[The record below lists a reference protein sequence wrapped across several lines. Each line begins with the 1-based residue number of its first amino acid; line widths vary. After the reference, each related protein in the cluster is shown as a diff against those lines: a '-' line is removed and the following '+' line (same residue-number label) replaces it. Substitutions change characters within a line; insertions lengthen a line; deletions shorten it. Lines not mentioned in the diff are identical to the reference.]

1 MEKGIE
7 IGSKE
12 EAQSWVVSLALYV
25 LYMCQEYGQV
35 NEARIIIK
43 LSNHIP
49 IIRGCLWDNWKFFHK
64 PIIDDLTNKLNLNI
78 F

>member
-49 IIRGCLWDNWKFFHK
+49 IIRGCL
-64 PIIDDLTNKLNLNI
+64 
-78 F
+78 